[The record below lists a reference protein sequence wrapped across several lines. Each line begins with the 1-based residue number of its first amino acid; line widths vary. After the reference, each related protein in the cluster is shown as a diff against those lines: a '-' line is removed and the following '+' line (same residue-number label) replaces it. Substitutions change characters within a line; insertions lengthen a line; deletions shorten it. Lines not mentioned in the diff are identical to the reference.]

1 MRKQSNVGWILLVA
15 LVVMWILMIQV
26 VPRFL
31 PFDFKRVDVVG
42 VSIHSDYLVHVLLF
56 FALVLLVKFLHL
68 KIKLSVLIILMLLVA
83 IIAEVIQIYIPQ
95 RTFNYFDLISNV
107 FGVLLG
113 FVFWFF
119 GEKVL
124 KRKKVI
130 KGYN

>member
-1 MRKQSNVGWILLVA
+1 MRKQSNVGWILFVA

-31 PFDFKRVDVVG
+31 PFDFKRVYIVG
-42 VSIHSDYLVHVLLF
+42 VSIHSDYLIHVLLF
-56 FALVLLVKFLHL
+56 FTLVLLVKFLHL
-68 KIKLSVLIILMLLVA
+68 KMKLSNLIFLMLLVA

-113 FVFWFF
+113 FVFWIL
-119 GEKVL
+119 ERVL
-124 KRKKVI
+124 KKKKVI

>member
-42 VSIHSDYLVHVLLF
+42 VSIHSDYLIHVLLF
-56 FALVLLVKFLHL
+56 FTLVLLVKFLHL
-68 KIKLSVLIILMLLVA
+68 KMKLSNLIFLMLLVA

-95 RTFNYFDLISNV
+95 RTFNYFDLISNI

-113 FVFWFF
+113 FVFWIL
-119 GEKVL
+119 ERAL
-124 KRKKVI
+124 KKKKVI